1 MSISSVENNSYNVN
15 FNGRLG
21 NFANKAKQSFY
32 DVFANRTVPERADKF
47 YKWTGKKISSAE
59 NRVIL
64 GVFAILLQP
73 FFDFFNRKQ
82 DEKTRIVSVCRTI
95 AKIIAGTLTGYI
107 VRKGSIK
114 LIQACSKMPA
124 PNLPKWRTILTP
136 NVKNIN
142 PEALAQY
149 QNALGTYAA
158 LAAMVYTNFAIDAPF
173 TMYMTNKFTDKAEKH
188 LAKREMLKNSNPEEM
203 RGAA

>member
-1 MSISSVENNSYNVN
+1 MSISGVDNNGYNVS

-21 NFANKAKQSFY
+21 NFANKAKQRFY
-32 DVFANRTVPERADKF
+32 NVFANRTVSERADKF
-47 YKWTGKKISSAE
+47 YKWTGEKISSAE

-64 GVFAILLQP
+64 GLFALLSQP

-82 DEKTRIVSVCRTI
+82 DEKTRLVSACRTI
-95 AKIIAGTLTGYI
+95 AKIIAGTLTGYFI
-107 VRKGSIK
+107 RKGAIK
-114 LIQACSKMPA
+114 LIQGCSKIPA

-136 NVKNIN
+136 DIKNIN
-142 PEALAQY
+142 PDALAQY

-158 LAAMVYTNFAIDAPF
+158 LGAMVYTNFKIDAPF

-188 LAKREMLKNSNPEEM
+188 LEKREMLHKSEIEEM